1 MTKEET
7 LQILAML
14 SAYYGEGKSD
24 VKTMVKAWHL
34 IIGEFDYIIAERA
47 IVEFAKN
54 DTRDYASFPTPGA
67 IVKAIKKQKGIYS
80 LIFNTIYHNGSYREL
95 PEVAQRIISEDGFE
109 QMKAKDKTQLLN
121 EREKIIETFIKRDN
135 DKGLLTAKGD
145 C

>member
-1 MTKEET
+1 MTKEGT
-7 LQILAML
+7 AQILAML

-24 VKTMVKAWHL
+24 VKTMVNAWHL
-34 IIGEFDYIIAERA
+34 IIGEFDYLIAERA

-67 IVKAIKKQKGIYS
+67 IVKAIKKQQGIYNR
-80 LIFNTIYHNGSYREL
+80 IFNTIYHNGSYREL

>member
-1 MTKEET
+1 MTKEGT
-7 LQILAML
+7 AQILAML

-34 IIGEFDYIIAERA
+34 IIGEFDYLIAERA

-67 IVKAIKKQKGIYS
+67 IVKAIKKQKGIYN

-145 C
+145 F